1 MRTIL
6 KADRRILTALRNA
19 AVVLAMGA
27 ATGASAQDFPERPIT
42 LVVPWAAGGIVDTT
56 ARQIGQK
63 MAEQLGQSVII
74 DNRPGAGGSIGTEY
88 VAKSAPDGYTLLMA
102 FDTHAVNP
110 LIYKNLPYDTFK
122 DFAPV
127 SAVGSIP
134 LVFATSPKFPADNL
148 ADLAE
153 RSKAQ
158 PDGLSYGSVG
168 AGSSGHLA
176 AEQFRMLTGA
186 NLVHVPFKGGAPAL
200 AALMGEHIQLVVF
213 AVGAAVPH
221 IQAGKVKALALTGPQ
236 RSKALPDVPTTEE
249 AGFPQLNSGAWMGIL
264 VPAGTPEPVITKL
277 HDAIDKAVSDPEVA
291 AGLAKQA
298 VELGSSSP
306 SAFGDFIKTE
316 HEKWAKI
323 IQEAKLDLRQ

>member
-1 MRTIL
+1 
-6 KADRRILTALRNA
+6 
-19 AVVLAMGA
+19 
-27 ATGASAQDFPERPIT
+27 
-42 LVVPWAAGGIVDTT
+42 
-56 ARQIGQK
+56 
-63 MAEQLGQSVII
+63 
-74 DNRPGAGGSIGTEY
+74 
-88 VAKSAPDGYTLLMA
+88 
-102 FDTHAVNP
+102 
-110 LIYKNLPYDTFK
+110 
-122 DFAPV
+122 
-127 SAVGSIP
+127 
-134 LVFATSPKFPADNL
+134 
-148 ADLAE
+148 
-153 RSKAQ
+153 
-158 PDGLSYGSVG
+158 
-168 AGSSGHLA
+168 
-176 AEQFRMLTGA
+176 
-186 NLVHVPFKGGAPAL
+186 
-200 AALMGEHIQLVVF
+200 HIQLVVF